1 MASAGRPGQQTL
13 CPPGCAL
20 SRGSRLI
27 ISAAEREA
35 FLSIHQKDHQWIH
48 RNVHWHDIY
57 MTYFIT
63 NLRYVGHLSRPKC
76 CVGRMCRCSWF
87 TNGELSIPIW
97 QVCLEV
103 QGVGETQVFLSPISP
118 KHHYPLPMIS
128 PFQGGVP
135 LFFGQVGLVHY
146 RLILWFFEGYIE
158 HHRTSQICL
167 QLFIQQQATSYWG
180 APSCQNH
187 GLWESCLLDTT
198 PYNYEPTRVL
208 NIILWGCLN
217 IIWFLC
223 GLILSNRF
231 WNSLSKILS
240 YHYSIIYH
248 LFLQYIIYSSNILLY
263 FILFIY
269 QINMVI

>member
-1 MASAGRPGQQTL
+1 
-13 CPPGCAL
+13 
-20 SRGSRLI
+20 
-27 ISAAEREA
+27 
-35 FLSIHQKDHQWIH
+35 
-48 RNVHWHDIY
+48 

-158 HHRTSQICL
+158 HHRTSQMCL

-217 IIWFLC
+217 IIWFFVWAYTIQQILEFVIQDIIIS
-223 GLILSNRF
+223 LVYYWSFTSPVYYLFINYFIVFYYFIYLSN
-231 WNSLSKILS
+231 
-240 YHYSIIYH
+240 
-248 LFLQYIIYSSNILLY
+248 
-263 FILFIY
+263 
-269 QINMVI
+269 